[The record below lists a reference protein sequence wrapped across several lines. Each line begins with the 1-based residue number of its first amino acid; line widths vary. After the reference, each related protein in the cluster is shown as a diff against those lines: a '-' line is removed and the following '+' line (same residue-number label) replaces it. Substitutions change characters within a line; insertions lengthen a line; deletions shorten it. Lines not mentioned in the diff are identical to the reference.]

1 MASYSKREGA
11 WRAQVAIMGARQSK
25 SFATK
30 AQAVA
35 WATQLE
41 ADLRNNL
48 ATGTVHGKTLEDA
61 CRRYEK
67 EVSPTKRGHQ
77 WEVKRLTWMCDY
89 QVFGKRLGDY
99 ELVDITP
106 EVLGKFRDMRLAGTP
121 EWRAVTGSTFNRDL
135 NLLSNVFHT
144 AVKEWQWIVQSPTRN
159 VRRPKESPSR
169 DRLISD
175 DEIERINVNLG
186 FDFQP
191 VTTKKQAAGAAFLF
205 AIETAMRQ
213 AEICSLT
220 NKSIKGRVA
229 HLDSTK
235 NGSERDVP
243 LSKVAREILAC
254 LPAQEKDDVPLF
266 LQTPPR
272 LSAIFAKATAQC
284 LIENLT
290 FHDTRHEAI
299 TRLAKKLNVLDL
311 ARMVGHK
318 DLRMLQIY
326 YNETAENM
334 ADRLD

>member
-1 MASYSKREGA
+1 MASYTKRDGS
-11 WRAQVAIMGARQSK
+11 WRAQVVIRGIRQNK
-25 SFATK
+25 TFATK
-30 AQAVA
+30 AQAIA
-35 WATQLE
+35 WATQAE
-41 ADLRNNL
+41 TEIRNNL
-48 ATGTVHGKTLEDA
+48 ATNTVHGKTMEDA

-67 EVSPTKRGHQ
+67 EVSTTKRGHT
-77 WEVKRLTWMCDY
+77 WEVKRLNWMCDY
-89 QVFGKRLGDY
+89 LVFGLRLGDY
-99 ELVDITP
+99 MLVDVTP
-106 EVLGKFRDMRLAGTP
+106 EVLGRFRDTRLAGTAD
-121 EWRAVTGSTFNRDL
+121 WRAVTGSTFNRDL
-135 NLLSNVFHT
+135 NLLSNVFQT
-144 AVKEWQWIVQSPTRN
+144 AVKEWRWLAQSPTTN

-169 DRLISD
+169 NRLISA
-175 DEIERINVNLG
+175 DELERINVNLG
-186 FDFQP
+186 FHFQP

-229 HLDSTK
+229 HLARTK
-235 NGSERDVP
+235 NDSERDVP
-243 LSKVAREILAC
+243 LSKVARDILAC
-254 LPAQEKDDVPLF
+254 LPVQEDDDAPLF
-266 LQTPPR
+266 LQTAPR